1 MKLFIGCSSSNDIP
15 TEYFEDCK
23 IFLEE
28 LMKEN
33 DLVFGACTTGLM
45 GLAYNTALNNN
56 REVTGICP
64 EVYKDNLEELNC
76 NTKILTESV
85 SERTSSVISASDALI
100 FLPGG
105 IGTIYELFT
114 AIESKRCHEFD
125 KPIII
130 YNSHGYFD
138 KLLEFMQKV
147 YGENFTS
154 FKEQRNYLVS
164 TSIPLILY
172 YIENY
177 QKIKEIEA
185 KFNVSYQDF
194 AEKYAKNDTSLID
207 FIKED
212 KNVLK
217 KMI

>member
-15 TEYFEDCK
+15 IEYFEDCK
-23 IFLEE
+23 TFLNE

-33 DLVFGACTTGLM
+33 ELVFGACTTGLM
-45 GLAYNTALNNN
+45 GLAYNIALNAN

-64 EVYKDNLEELNC
+64 EVYKENLKELSC
-76 NTKILTESV
+76 NTKILTKTV
-85 SERTSSVISASDALI
+85 SERTSSVISASDTLI

-125 KPIII
+125 KPIVI

-138 KLLEFMQKV
+138 KLLEFMQKL
-147 YGENFTS
+147 YDEHFSNL
-154 FKEQRNYLVS
+154 KDKRNYFVS
-164 TSIPLILY
+164 NSLSSILY

-177 QKIKEIEA
+177 QKIKEIETN
-185 KFNVSYQDF
+185 FGISY
-194 AEKYAKNDTSLID
+194 TSDKLAIED

-212 KNVLK
+212 KIKKENVLK
-217 KMI
+217 KML

>member
-15 TEYFEDCK
+15 TEYFEDSK
-23 IFLEE
+23 ILLEE

-45 GLAYNTALNNN
+45 GLAYNIALSTN

-64 EVYKDNLEELNC
+64 EVYKENLKELNC
-76 NTKILTESV
+76 NIKILTKSV

-147 YGENFTS
+147 YGEKFS
-154 FKEQRNYLVS
+154 SLKEQRNYFVS
-164 TSIPLILY
+164 NSIPSILY

-177 QKIKEIEA
+177 PKIKGIEA
-185 KFNVSYQDF
+185 ELGISY
-194 AEKYAKNDTSLID
+194 TSDEQAIRDCL
-207 FIKED
+207 KED